1 MVTNSNCGQQLPF
14 TPWGSVVRILPEVDW
29 TQPPRGSSRGS
40 SAKVPKITPHKQ
52 PKASLF
58 EWLV

>member
-14 TPWGSVVRILPEVDW
+14 IPWGSVVCILPEVDW
-29 TQPPRGSSRGS
+29 TQPPWGS

-58 EWLV
+58 DWLV